1 MLRFQR
7 TGVPTIN
14 NLKSLDIKIHFL
26 KYVYLEI
33 NPRNAL
39 MMRLISFFLFSI
51 ILFSCVNP
59 KQSPPNIVF
68 IMSDDHA
75 YQAISAYGFGLNNTP
90 NIDRIANEG
99 AIFQKAF
106 VTNSICA
113 PSRAVML
120 TGKHSFINGKV
131 DNIQDFD
138 WDQDNFAKQLQKV
151 GYQTAL
157 VGKIHLRGLPQGF
170 NYSAVLPGQGHY
182 YNPDF
187 IINGIQERI
196 EGYVTSITTKIALSW
211 LKEKR
216 DKTKPFLLL
225 YHQKAPHRNWK
236 PEKKYLTLFDDKEF
250 DPPANFFDDYSNRG
264 TAAKTQEMLIAASEE
279 QIKAAHSSGGQARWG
294 HDFKMITDPYG
305 KKTGFENELDRFNSD
320 QKKDWLNAYTPKN
333 DKMKK
338 QNLSGKDLALWKFNR
353 YIKDYLRTIQSV
365 DDGVGELLDYLDRE
379 GLSEN
384 TIVVYTS
391 DQGFYLGEHGW
402 FDKRFMYEE
411 SLRTPLLMRYPKEI
425 KPGIKISQM
434 IQNLDFAPTFLDY
447 AGITPSDNLQGIS
460 FKNIVNQKETKWRD
474 AIYYTYY
481 EYPSV
486 HMVKRHYGVRTERYK
501 LMHFYYD
508 IDEWEL
514 YDLKED
520 PSEMKNVYNPKY
532 KKIKE
537 DLHLKLKELRE
548 EYGDSDSLDLMHI
561 KRYVSKI
568 NK

>member
-1 MLRFQR
+1 
-7 TGVPTIN
+7 
-14 NLKSLDIKIHFL
+14 
-26 KYVYLEI
+26 
-33 NPRNAL
+33 
-39 MMRLISFFLFSI
+39 
-51 ILFSCVNP
+51 
-59 KQSPPNIVF
+59 
-68 IMSDDHA
+68 MSDDHA
-75 YQAISAYGFGLNNTP
+75 YQAISAYGHELNDTP

-99 AIFQKAF
+99 ALFDKGF

-131 DNIQDFD
+131 DNIQDFN
-138 WDQDNFAKQLQKV
+138 WNQDNFAKQLQTA
-151 GYQTAL
+151 GYQTAM

-170 NYSAVLPGQGHY
+170 DYSAVLPGQGHY

-187 IINGIQERI
+187 LINGIKKRI
-196 EGYVTSITTKIALSW
+196 EGYVTTITTELSLDW
-211 LKEKR
+211 LKNKR
-216 DKTKPFLLL
+216 DPTKPFLLL

-236 PEKKYLTLFDDKEF
+236 PEEKYLTLFDDKTF

-264 TAAKTQEMLIAASEE
+264 TAAKTQEMLIAATEE
-279 QIKAAHSSGGQARWG
+279 QIEVAHGNGGHGRWG
-294 HDFKMITDPYG
+294 HDFKMRTDPCG
-305 KKTGFENELDRFNSD
+305 NTTGFEKELERFSPD
-320 QKKDWLNAYTPKN
+320 QKTAWLNAYTPKN
-333 DKMKK
+333 EAMKA
-338 QNLSGKDLALWKFNR
+338 QNLEGRDLALWKFNR
-353 YIKDYLRTIQSV
+353 YLKDYLRTIQSV
-365 DDGVGELLDYLDRE
+365 DDSVGDVLDYLDQE
-379 GLSEN
+379 GLTEN

-425 KPGIKISQM
+425 SAGSKVNAL

-447 AGITPSDNLQGIS
+447 AGVPIPEDIQGES
-460 FKNIVNQKETKWRD
+460 FRNIVNQKTENGRD

-514 YDLKED
+514 YDLEKDPTEMINLYGQKEY
-520 PSEMKNVYNPKY
+520 EEVQ
-532 KKIKE
+532 KKM
-537 DLHLKLKELRE
+537 HLRLSELRE
-548 EYGDSDSLDLMHI
+548 KYGDSDELDQMQI
-561 KRYVSKI
+561 ERYLSSR
-568 NK
+568 N

>member
-1 MLRFQR
+1 M
-7 TGVPTIN
+7 I
-14 NLKSLDIKIHFL
+14 
-26 KYVYLEI
+26 
-33 NPRNAL
+33 
-39 MMRLISFFLFSI
+39 RLVSFFLFSI
-51 ILFSCVNP
+51 ILFSCANP

-138 WDQDNFAKQLQKV
+138 WDQDNFAKELQKV

-196 EGYVTSITTKIALSW
+196 EGYVTSITTTIALSW
-211 LKEKR
+211 LSEKR

-279 QIKAAHSSGGQARWG
+279 QIKAAHGSGGQARWG

-320 QKKDWLNAYTPKN
+320 QKKDWLNAYIPKN

-425 KPGIKISQM
+425 KPGIKINQM

-447 AGITPSDNLQGIS
+447 AGITPSEDLQGIS
-460 FKNIVNQKETKWRD
+460 FRNIVNQKETKWRD

-520 PSEMKNVYNPKY
+520 PSEMKNVYNNPKY